1 MNEEEDSFLEQLM
14 SDDSTLENLIQ
25 RFSETPTESSSSD
38 HEEHHVIYV
47 KRRKY
52 EWKNGPTQQT
62 VTISK
67 RSRRTRGHFA
77 IPIPRI
83 LKSDI
88 RRKFVFMYE
97 NVMNSYDYHLISSYF
112 QRFFVADVR
121 FEKKDIFATP
131 VKYVTIL
138 EGVQPVL
145 CYFLLLLQMCPDKIT
160 RVSEIQLKQSSDD
173 VDRTE
178 VACKFNVKNT
188 MFYQTNPLHYVQILQ
203 HDLREMCGRDNNFV
217 ETSQSE
223 EELTST
229 TRRKRKIESV
239 IINDREERHQSLFD
253 PVSGVFLKSRFELID
268 RPVEYSVEGYMSFI
282 VNKEKRIEKVIVT
295 PTERVRLSCHETIG
309 E

>member
-14 SDDSTLENLIQ
+14 NDDSTLENLIQ
-25 RFSETPTESSSSD
+25 RFSETPSESSSSD
-38 HEEHHVIYV
+38 HDEHHVVYV
-47 KRRKY
+47 KKRKY
-52 EWKNGPTQQT
+52 EWKNGSIQQI
-62 VTISK
+62 VTSPK
-67 RSRRTRGHFA
+67 RGRFNRSHFA

-88 RRKFVFMYE
+88 RRKFVSMYE
-97 NVMNSYDYHLISSYF
+97 NVMNSYNYHLISSYF
-112 QRFFVADVR
+112 QRFFVPEVR
-121 FEKKDIFATP
+121 FEKKDIFSTP

-160 RVSEIQLKQSSDD
+160 RVSEIQLKQSSND
-173 VDRTE
+173 VDKTE

-188 MFYQTNPLHYVQILQ
+188 MFYQTNPLHYVQTLQ
-203 HDLREMCGRDNNFV
+203 HDLREICGRDNNFV
-217 ETSQSE
+217 ETRQSE
-223 EELTST
+223 EGLISI

-239 IINDREERHQSLFD
+239 ISDGEERHQTLFD

-282 VNKEKRIEKVIVT
+282 VNKEKRIEKVIVA
-295 PTERVRLSCHETIG
+295 PTERVRLSCHETI
-309 E
+309 

>member
-1 MNEEEDSFLEQLM
+1 MNEEEDTFLEQLM

-25 RFSETPTESSSSD
+25 RFSETPSESSSSD
-38 HEEHHVIYV
+38 HDEHHVVYV

-52 EWKNGPTQQT
+52 EWKNGPTQQILH
-62 VTISK
+62 VTIPK
-67 RSRRTRGHFA
+67 RSRRTR
-77 IPIPRI
+77 
-83 LKSDI
+83 
-88 RRKFVFMYE
+88 
-97 NVMNSYDYHLISSYF
+97 
-112 QRFFVADVR
+112 
-121 FEKKDIFATP
+121 

-178 VACKFNVKNT
+178 VACKFNT
-188 MFYQTNPLHYVQILQ
+188 LQ
-203 HDLREMCGRDNNFV
+203 HDLREMCGRDNNYV
-217 ETSQSE
+217 ETSQNE
-223 EELTST
+223 EELTSS

-239 IINDREERHQSLFD
+239 FNDREERHQSLFD